1 MSYTRGSFCN
11 CARLWNRLR
20 SMSRFSAVLCGIVVV
35 SAFGGNAAAQIA
47 ARPVPPSGGNGT
59 THPKQEPCWR
69 VAGVSR
75 AALQERRSI
84 TQQARQQV
92 EGVCANSSLSAQ
104 QKRQQIQQI
113 HQQERQKLE
122 GVITPAQQEAIRSC
136 QAGRGHGGGGGHM
149 GGGGHGGPCGE
160 MSKGPHNGPPPHSP
174 VVDEDDDMPASDGAT
189 PN

>member
-1 MSYTRGSFCN
+1 MFCN
-11 CARLWNRLR
+11 RARLR
-20 SMSRFSAVLCGIVVV
+20 SNFQNAIHVSALLLGAVFLSAVP
-35 SAFGGNAAAQIA
+35 GNMSAQIA

-59 THPKQEPCWR
+59 THAKQEPCWK

-84 TQQARQQV
+84 TLQARQEV

-104 QKRQQIQQI
+104 QKQQQIKQI
-113 HQQERQKLE
+113 HQQEKQRLE

-136 QAGRGHGGGGGHM
+136 QAGRGHGGGGHM

-174 VVDEDDDMPASDGAT
+174 VVDEDDEMPSDSAK